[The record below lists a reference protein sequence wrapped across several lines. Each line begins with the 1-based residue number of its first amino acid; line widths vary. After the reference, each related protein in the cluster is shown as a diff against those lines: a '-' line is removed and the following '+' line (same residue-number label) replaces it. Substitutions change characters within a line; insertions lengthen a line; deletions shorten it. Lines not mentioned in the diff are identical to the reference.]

1 MDNIAD
7 KIIKNDEKGKKLD
20 TDEFGLPLSGAKT
33 LDYLVA
39 RIFMRNPDIYLD
51 PEDNQLYIGR
61 RRIDE
66 SQRMAVELADHYND
80 WCKGGRWPMIFNMV
94 KKFAP
99 RLDRSKLYISD
110 YLLWD
115 ISKNKIV
122 ETVEKNK
129 GV

>member
-7 KIIKNDEKGKKLD
+7 KIIQNDKRERKSD
-20 TDEFGLPLSGAKT
+20 TDEFGLPVKGAKS

-39 RIFMRNPDIYLD
+39 RIFFRNPDIYLD
-51 PEDNQLYIGR
+51 PEDNKLYIGR
-61 RRIDE
+61 RQVEE
-66 SQRMAVELADHYND
+66 SQRMVVELADHYND
-80 WCKGGRWPMIFNMV
+80 WCKGGRWPLVFNRV

-99 RLDRSKLYISD
+99 RLDRSKIYISD

-115 ISKNKIV
+115 VENNKLV
-122 ETVEKNK
+122 ETFEKNR